1 MDLFGS
7 FVMAVFA
14 FLLHTG
20 YVVIVIAENELERI
34 VWCFGKTLI
43 HLHDSDEEI
52 KTTFMSIR

>member
-34 VWCFGKTLI
+34 V
-43 HLHDSDEEI
+43 
-52 KTTFMSIR
+52 